1 MKRYSS
7 KKLSLLFLIIPL
19 YIIGINFVPQVT
31 ILNSSN
37 IRIVDAKITTPNSD
51 LKFWSLNDG
60 EDKELH
66 YSIFQKEGK
75 YQYDFSL
82 NNNITL
88 SGECGFVNNFE
99 FGKRVIFLVSDDKV
113 IYSNGESVVCE
124 TYEI

>member
-1 MKRYSS
+1 MKGYSS

-19 YIIGINFVPQVT
+19 YFIGINLVPQVT

-75 YQYDFSL
+75 YRYDFSL

-113 IYSNGESVVCE
+113 IYSSGESVVCE

>member
-1 MKRYSS
+1 MKGYSS

-19 YIIGINFVPQVT
+19 YVIGINFVPQVT
-31 ILNSSN
+31 VLNSSN

-75 YQYDFSL
+75 YRYDFYL
-82 NNNITL
+82 NSNITL
-88 SGECGFVNNFE
+88 SGECGFVKNFE

-113 IYSNGESVVCE
+113 IYSSGKSVVCE
-124 TYEI
+124 TFEI

>member
-1 MKRYSS
+1 MKGYSS

-19 YIIGINFVPQVT
+19 YVIGINFVPQVT

-75 YQYDFSL
+75 YRYDFYL

-88 SGECGFVNNFE
+88 SGECGFVKNFE

-113 IYSNGESVVCE
+113 IYSSGKSVVCE
-124 TYEI
+124 TFEI